1 MNTDRRHVSLRR
13 LAIASIAPWA
23 VALVLPLAPRAA
35 QADDRGLLQATQ
47 MNPYVFI
54 ILDTSG
60 SMHQEVS
67 CTDAD
72 IAAGI
77 CGQQELCPPGDCL
90 PRLMGDDPASKIY
103 VAKSAIYAIMQKHLG
118 INFGFGHFDQSQL
131 RVIWKYWW
139 YQVSPTNT
147 KFIQLDSGSKGIF
160 PAPRQEELFGQQA
173 WACTAGG
180 FGGTNLNQIGC
191 VETSPAHLDNAWE
204 FERARR
210 YPKLGDANN
219 AAPWGYFFQEKTG
232 VPGPTN
238 PTYKATFAPVA
249 GQTLGTPTLQV
260 KVSVDRCLTA
270 ACTNA
275 GAVAVT
281 NSPQVMTF
289 NLANQTVYWDNPVE
303 LTGSNFPDANGN
315 GGNFYGGNPWTAHE
329 VIANYSNANHQL
341 EPNTDTATVD
351 PWSLNCKNVGGVG
364 PTPWCD
370 LEQLTTPDPL
380 GRTPANSF
388 SIGDIIPLDWKT
400 DQQTLISQRMAPN
413 LLGNALPFCLDPPA
427 CSVPSPCACPDFSIS
442 SYMQDHPAAGEAG
455 VGLELKN
462 SAQRPLAPEGGT
474 PTGNVMMSYFN
485 LLTGSSWPGAFS
497 LQASNNSWI
506 GTASSAGGDPF
517 FSSCK
522 PSYVLILTDG
532 LASGDDGNWNSDP
545 RVCPQ
550 YFGWNKVNNPA
561 PGFACCAAEAL
572 RSITYGPSK
581 LPYPVRT
588 YIIGL
593 GLTTAAVGG
602 YNNTL
607 QCVADEGGTGN
618 RHFYNGDTTTGSP
631 PGFPVKDPPPPCC
644 TAADHARPTSDP
656 FYCAPVTSGSCYCCS
671 PEDLAAG
678 HCNGPANPCDGPGP
692 ILPRNKQDV
701 VNALT
706 KLLNSIQAGTAS
718 FASAA
723 VPTIQSNVSNKT
735 LISSFL
741 PVPGPFWP
749 GRVDAYTDPVPVRQD
764 PKTGI
769 IAPDPTAACTSSG
782 QESCHLWNAGG
793 GKSSD
798 LNNPP
803 GTDQILAQGLN
814 GFDTNGTDP
823 SKRRI
828 YYAYYPPPPAPPP
841 PPQPP
846 PPNPGER
853 RFFQMPQPTDSLHLN
868 DLENAMG
875 LCGPGYTFY
884 PPTSAVCTENT
895 APPSGVC
902 TGVPPPTST
911 NPCPPNQTASSAQF
925 TQAQTTVNFT
935 EQIKTYVD
943 PNTKL
948 TVQFLLGDI
957 FHSDPALVGQPIN
970 VTLFDGNVDN
980 YQTFANQERFR
991 RKVLYFGSNDGQ
1003 LHAIDV
1009 GIVRQGTVAGKPAW
1023 VFSDGTGSEIFSF
1036 IPRTVMPSLDQL
1048 AASGGS
1054 ETFMVDG
1061 PPHLAEGF
1069 FDATSGGTSKQWH
1082 SVLVGG
1088 LREGGHGYY
1097 ALDVTQPDVLQSG
1110 LFETPGDSTTLPVQL
1125 PDPNASTYLPNC
1137 INGGS
1142 SCGQLAYPTP
1152 LWEFTD
1158 SCKVVQACATTNCV
1172 QQPCDEDASGPG
1184 KGHPDLGQAWSRPN
1198 SGRVR
1203 ICDTVACNT
1212 FHEQWVVVFGGGMDP
1227 AANNSQ
1233 GNYLYMLDMASG
1245 QVIYKRPLNGSV
1257 PSEPAAVDTGQDG
1270 YIDTIYVGTTAG
1282 HLYKVDLSAPAPI
1295 VAVPGLGNRVSATFW
1310 QPFEIFDTVDTLG
1323 QRRQMFYPPAVFFI
1337 ADLNQYGLAWGT
1349 GNRQDLWKNDPTTGR
1364 FYVLVDTGFTA
1375 ANSMPPLTAAS
1386 LQQINPDSTTPTGG
1400 NLLTTP
1406 QPGKAPGFFFELTPG
1421 ERLLNEATTLSG
1433 ALVFVSYEP
1442 KPVTST
1448 TNNNTVCADTGDTRV
1463 FVVNITNGDFLSGLT
1478 ASRGTVIP
1486 PTPSNR
1492 YFVLGGAFGAS
1503 IGFSEST
1510 PTKNLNVPCPN
1521 PPCPPC
1527 PNPPCPPAPC
1537 PNPPCVVG
1545 CGTNTTPAGKA
1556 ASADMIKSIEL
1567 LMPSNCRFI
1576 TAKTFCITVNLSN
1589 QSQVE
1594 AVEVPAC
1601 IIEKNWKEF

>member
-23 VALVLPLAPRAA
+23 VALALPLAPRAA

-47 MNPYVFI
+47 ENPYVFI

-67 CTDAD
+67 CSTTD

-77 CGQQELCPPGDCL
+77 CTSSELCPPGDCL

-103 VAKSAIYAIMQKHLG
+103 VAKSSIYAIMQKHLA

-147 KFIQLDSGSKGIF
+147 FIQLDSGTTF
-160 PAPRQEELFGQQA
+160 PAAGQEELFGQQA

-191 VETSPAHLDNAWE
+191 FETSPAHLDNAWE

-219 AAPWGYFFQEKTG
+219 AAPWSYFFQEKTG
-232 VPGPTN
+232 VPTGPAN
-238 PTYKATFAPVA
+238 PIYKVTFTPVTSPS
-249 GQTLGTPTLQV
+249 QTLGTPTLKV
-260 KVSVDRCLTA
+260 KINVDKCLNST
-270 ACTNA
+270 CSGT
-275 GAVAVT
+275 GASALN

-289 NLANQTVYWDNPVE
+289 NLANQTVYWDTPVE

-351 PWSLNCKNVGGVG
+351 PWSLTCKNLGGSG
-364 PTPWCD
+364 PLPWCD
-370 LEQLTTPDPL
+370 LEQLTTPDPDL
-380 GRTPANSF
+380 RTPANSF
-388 SIGDIIPLDWKT
+388 SIGDIIPLDWKR

-413 LLGNALPFCLDPPA
+413 LVGSALPTCVDLPP
-427 CSVPSPCACPDFSIS
+427 SVPFCTIPNPCICPDFSIS

-462 SAQRPLAPEGGT
+462 SAQRPLVPEGGT

-497 LQASNNSWI
+497 FQASNTSWI
-506 GTASSAGGDPF
+506 GTASGAGGDPF

-532 LASGDDGNWNSDP
+532 LASSDDGNWNSDP
-545 RVCPQ
+545 RVCPK
-550 YFGWNKVNNPA
+550 YFGWNKVTSPA

-572 RSITYGPSK
+572 RSITYGPSQ

-593 GLTTAAVGG
+593 GLNTTSVGG

-618 RHFYNGDTTTGSP
+618 RHFYNGNTTVGTP
-631 PGFPVKDPPPPCC
+631 PGFPAQDPPPPCC

-656 FYCAPVTSGSCYCCS
+656 FYCAPVTTGQCFCCS
-671 PEDLAAG
+671 AADLAAG

-701 VNALT
+701 VDALT
-706 KLLNSIQAGTAS
+706 KVLNEIQTGTSS

-741 PVPGPFWP
+741 PVAGPFWP
-749 GRVDAYTDPVPVRQD
+749 GRVDAYSDPVPVRQD
-764 PKTGI
+764 PATGI
-769 IAPDPTAACTSSG
+769 IGPDPTVKCTTPG
-782 QESCHLWNAGG
+782 QASCHLWNAGG
-793 GKSSD
+793 GQSSD
-798 LNNPP
+798 PNNPP

-814 GFDTNGTDP
+814 GFDLNGTDP

-828 YYAYYPPPPAPPP
+828 YYAYYPPPPAIPS
-841 PPQPP
+841 PPQLP
-846 PPNPGER
+846 PPNPGAL
-853 RFFQMPQPTDSLHLN
+853 RFFQMPLATDSVHLN
-868 DLENAMG
+868 DLESAMG

-884 PPTSAVCTENT
+884 PPTSGVCAENALPASSECT
-895 APPSGVC
+895 GAPPASA
-902 TGVPPPTST
+902 T
-911 NPCPPNQTASSAQF
+911 NPCPPNQTASSSQF
-925 TQAQTTVNFT
+925 AQAQTTVNFT

-957 FHSDPALVGQPIN
+957 FHSDPLLVGQPIN
-970 VTLFDGNVDN
+970 VTLFDGNVDS

-1003 LHAIDV
+1003 LHAIDS

-1048 AASGGS
+1048 AASLGGS

-1069 FDATSGGTSKQWH
+1069 FDATGGANPQWH

-1097 ALDVTQPDVLQSG
+1097 ALDVTQPDTLLSSG
-1110 LFETPGDSTTLPVQL
+1110 MFETPGDPTTLPVQL
-1125 PDPNASTYLPNC
+1125 PDPNAATYLPNC

-1142 SCGQLAYPTP
+1142 GCGQLAYPTP

-1158 SCKVVQACATTNCV
+1158 SCKVVPACTTNCAL
-1172 QQPCDEDASGPG
+1172 QPCDEDASGPG

-1203 ICDTVACNT
+1203 ICNDASCSTSAG
-1212 FHEQWVVVFGGGMDP
+1212 FHEQWVVVLGGGMDP
-1227 AANNSQ
+1227 AAGNSQ

-1295 VAVPGLGNRVSATFW
+1295 VGMAGLGNRVSATYW

-1323 QRRQMFYPPAVFFI
+1323 VRRQMYYPPAVFFI
-1337 ADLNQYGLAWGT
+1337 PDLNQYGLAWGT
-1349 GNRQDLWKNDPTTGR
+1349 GNRQDLWKTDTTTGR

-1375 ANSMPPLTAAS
+1375 ANSTTPLTAAS
-1386 LQQINPDSTTPTGG
+1386 LQQINPDNTTPTGG

-1406 QPGKAPGFFFELTPG
+1406 QPGKVPGFFFELSSG
-1421 ERLLNEATTLSG
+1421 ERLLSEATTLSG

-1442 KPVTST
+1442 KQITSP
-1448 TNNNTVCADTGDTRV
+1448 TNNNAVCADTGDTRV
-1463 FVVNITNGDFLSGLT
+1463 FVVQITNGDFLSGLT
-1478 ASRGTVIP
+1478 ATRGTVALP
-1486 PTPSNR
+1486 NPSNR

-1510 PTKNLNVPCPN
+1510 PAKSASGSPTN
-1521 PPCPPC
+1521 PPPPPPC
-1527 PNPPCPPAPC
+1527 PNPPC
-1537 PNPPCVVG
+1537 VIG
-1545 CGTNTTPAGKA
+1545 CNTDTTAAGKA
-1556 ASADMIKSIEL
+1556 ASNDMIKNIEL
-1567 LMPSNCRFI
+1567 LMPSNCRFVA
-1576 TAKTFCITVNLSN
+1576 AKTFCINVNLSN
-1589 QSQVE
+1589 TSQVE
-1594 AVEVPAC
+1594 AVEIPAC